1 MEFVCY
7 SEIIL
12 FRQVVILPMASFKH
26 GIISSYNVG

>member
-12 FRQVVILPMASFKH
+12 FHQVAILSVASFKH